1 MVSTE
6 STQPSLNNEGGKTPP
21 PPSVIS
27 HSSGSAAA
35 TTLIA
40 DGTTQVV
47 IKMEISVA
55 PGKTPPPPT
64 HRIEIV
70 VNTADCSYSLNDL
83 GIG

>member
-6 STQPSLNNEGGKTPP
+6 SIQPSLNNEGGKTPP
-21 PPSVIS
+21 PPSSIS
-27 HSSGSAAA
+27 AGSASA
-35 TTLIA
+35 TATPMA

-70 VNTADCSYSLNDL
+70 VNTADNSFSLNDL